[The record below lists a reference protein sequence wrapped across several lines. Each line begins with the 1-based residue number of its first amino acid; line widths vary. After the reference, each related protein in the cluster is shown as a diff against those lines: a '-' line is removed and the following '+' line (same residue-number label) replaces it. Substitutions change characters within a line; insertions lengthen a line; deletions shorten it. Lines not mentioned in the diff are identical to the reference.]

1 MVQTFFFGFH
11 LGSWKEDAGTL
22 VEQEGHAALY
32 QWYWLSLLLL

>member
-1 MVQTFFFGFH
+1 MDGPDIFFCSH

-32 QWYWLSLLLL
+32 QWYG